1 MSTTTTRLSA
11 AQPAKTGTS
20 AVAPRLVMAAFL
32 LYVVLAGG
40 NAVAIRFSNREL
52 APLWGAGLR
61 FGLAAVVLA
70 AVLVAMRLELPRGRA
85 LVGAM
90 LYGALTFGG
99 AFALAYYALL
109 DLQAG
114 FGQVQ
119 LALVPLATLLLAA
132 VWRQERLRAV
142 RVVGAGVALVGVVV
156 MSGTALHGPVPF
168 LPLLAAL
175 GAVLCFAQGAVLVR
189 RFPPVHPVTA
199 NVVGMATATAI
210 LLAGSALAGEAWVL
224 PSVNSTW
231 AALAYLVVIGSG
243 VVFVLYVYVLRHWTA
258 SRTAYGFVLIPFV
271 TVTLSA
277 RLDAE
282 PVGSGLVVGGTLVL
296 AGVYLGA
303 LRGRGRP

>member
-1 MSTTTTRLSA
+1 M
-11 AQPAKTGTS
+11 
-20 AVAPRLVMAAFL
+20 APRLVMAAFL
-32 LYVVLAGG
+32 LEVVLAGG

-70 AVLVAMRLELPRGRA
+70 AVMVAMRLELPRGRA
-85 LVGAM
+85 LAGSMV
-90 LYGALTFGG
+90 YGALTFGG
-99 AFALAYYALL
+99 AFSLAYYALL
-109 DLQAG
+109 ELQAG
-114 FGQVQ
+114 FGQIQ

-142 RVVGAGVALVGVVV
+142 RVVGAAVALGGVVV
-156 MSGTALHGPVPF
+156 MSQTALHEPAPL

-210 LLAGSALAGEAWVL
+210 LLTGSALAGEAWVL
-224 PSVNSTW
+224 PSVTATW
-231 AALAYLVVIGSG
+231 AAVTYLVVIGSG

-258 SRTAYGFVLIPFV
+258 SATAYGFVLIPFV

-277 RLDAE
+277 WLDAE
-282 PVGSGLVVGGTLVL
+282 PVGSGLLLGGGLVL

-303 LRGRGRP
+303 LRKQGS